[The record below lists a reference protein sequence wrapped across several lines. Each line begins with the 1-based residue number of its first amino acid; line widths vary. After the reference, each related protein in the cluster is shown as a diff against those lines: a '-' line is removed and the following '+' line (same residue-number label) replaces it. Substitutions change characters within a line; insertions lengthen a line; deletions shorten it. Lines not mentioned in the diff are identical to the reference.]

1 MQQLSGQ
8 DALFLYGEMENTPMH
23 IGPVFI
29 YDPSTAPGG
38 IVRFK
43 DILRTF
49 QERLHRSPVF
59 TRKLLNVP
67 FGLDHPF
74 WVEDPNTDIEFHVRH
89 VALPKPGDWRQFC
102 IQIARLHA
110 RALDRAHPLW
120 EAYIIEGLNNVQGL
134 PPGSFAMFLK
144 VHHAAMDGATGVE
157 LMGALHDLAP
167 IATAKPPSGQH
178 KRAESAPGE
187 LQLLRKVAGGVMRQ
201 PYELV
206 KVLRE
211 AIPVWRRVQAG
222 KKEKRFRSLGDKERT
237 RFNARVSPH
246 RVFGAVNFDL
256 PTVIAIKNS
265 VASATVNDVMLTI
278 VAGAMRAYLQG
289 KNELPTKSLVTGA
302 PVNVRSDEEK
312 TSGGN
317 VVSMMS
323 IALRTDVAAPLE
335 RLQAVHEE
343 AVGSKAYMNA
353 VGARTLT
360 DWSNRVPAQV
370 AALGF
375 RTASA
380 TGLLS
385 TTKPVFNT
393 IITNVPG
400 PQVPLYMA
408 GARMVRSFGAG
419 PCLDGNGLFQ
429 VITSY
434 AGQIAISFQS
444 CRNMMPDPGE
454 YEACL
459 AKSFAELRDA
469 SQKRGAAAA
478 KGAGAK
484 AVKGKSTKAI
494 AGRASANAPKTAR
507 TKTALK
513 GTASAQKSAKIK
525 VAAPVS
531 KRVKSARKISS
542 PKIAGATTRTAT
554 KAARKPR

>member
-1 MQQLSGQ
+1 
-8 DALFLYGEMENTPMH
+8 
-23 IGPVFI
+23 
-29 YDPSTAPGG
+29 
-38 IVRFK
+38 
-43 DILRTF
+43 
-49 QERLHRSPVF
+49 
-59 TRKLLNVP
+59 
-67 FGLDHPF
+67 
-74 WVEDPNTDIEFHVRH
+74 
-89 VALPKPGDWRQFC
+89 
-102 IQIARLHA
+102 
-110 RALDRAHPLW
+110 
-120 EAYIIEGLNNVQGL
+120 
-134 PPGSFAMFLK
+134 
-144 VHHAAMDGATGVE
+144 
-157 LMGALHDLAP
+157 MGALHDLAP